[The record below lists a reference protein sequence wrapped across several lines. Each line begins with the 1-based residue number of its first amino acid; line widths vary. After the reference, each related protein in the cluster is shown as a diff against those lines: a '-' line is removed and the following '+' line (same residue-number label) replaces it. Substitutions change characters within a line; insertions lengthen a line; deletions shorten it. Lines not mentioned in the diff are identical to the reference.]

1 MKKLLLFLFLMP
13 GLFASAQKSLIL
25 GLKTH
30 ETLTMKVQRVGCRA
44 TDLSN
49 FYVLE
54 VTKTD
59 TCYTLNYKYKTQ
71 DIIKLI
77 SPSDISL
84 LVNFEKNKLSRF
96 RGDRRYNIVTIT
108 WNNKVKKF
116 RTKITADDE
125 FLSKYGFEERLPKQ

>member
-1 MKKLLLFLFLMP
+1 MKKLGLIIFLLS
-13 GLFASAQKSLIL
+13 GLFATAQKSLIL
-25 GLKTH
+25 GLKTN

-71 DIIKLI
+71 NIIKLI

-84 LVNFEKNKLSRF
+84 LVNFELNKISRF

-108 WNNKVKKF
+108 LNGKLKKF
-116 RTKITADDE
+116 RTEITADDE
-125 FLSKYGFEERLPKQ
+125 FLSKYGFEILII

>member
-1 MKKLLLFLFLMP
+1 MRKLLLIFLLS
-13 GLFASAQKSLIL
+13 GLFALAQKSLIL

-30 ETLTMKVQRVGCRA
+30 ETLTMKVQRIGCRA

-59 TCYTLNYKYKTQ
+59 TCYSLNYKYKTQ
-71 DIIKLI
+71 DILKLI

-84 LVNFEKNKLSRF
+84 LVDFEKNKLSRF
-96 RGDRRYNIVTIT
+96 CSDGRYNIVTIT
-108 WNNKVKKF
+108 LNNKVKKF
-116 RTKITADDE
+116 RTEITADDE
-125 FLSKYGFEERLPKQ
+125 FLSKYAFEERLPNQ

>member
-1 MKKLLLFLFLMP
+1 MKKLGLIIFLLF

-25 GLKTH
+25 GLKTN

-44 TDLSN
+44 TNLSN

-71 DIIKLI
+71 DILKLI
-77 SPSDISL
+77 SPSDITH
-84 LVNFEKNKLSRF
+84 LVNFEMNKIYRF

-108 WNNKVKKF
+108 LNNKVKKF

-125 FLSKYGFEERLPKQ
+125 FLSKYGFEKLR